1 MSNVLL
7 TDKDDWLYLL
17 LFPQPF
23 FLPPPPKKELALRL
37 GRLMIAD
44 CPDCFINPIKLAKLS
59 VISDWKQDV
68 TGTRCALSRRG
79 AGNFQ
84 RSRVSNLHAK

>member
-23 FLPPPPKKELALRL
+23 PPPPPKKELALRL

-68 TGTRCALSRRG
+68 TATRCALSRRG

>member
-23 FLPPPPKKELALRL
+23 FLLLKKLSL
-37 GRLMIAD
+37 GLLMIAD
-44 CPDCFINPIKLAKLS
+44 CLIVLLMRLLTKLS
-59 VISDWKQDV
+59 VISVWIQDI
-68 TGTRCALSRRG
+68 TGKRCMLSY
-79 AGNFQ
+79 
-84 RSRVSNLHAK
+84 

>member
-23 FLPPPPKKELALRL
+23 LLPPPPKKKLALRL

-44 CPDCFINPIKLAKLS
+44 CPI
-59 VISDWKQDV
+59 
-68 TGTRCALSRRG
+68 
-79 AGNFQ
+79 
-84 RSRVSNLHAK
+84 VSLIRLN